1 MRIFGPIVLQ
11 EYFMRKTLP
20 KFKSFFPNY
29 EQWTQDLDVFL
40 DTNPTTSG
48 INSQRPHY
56 DPNHARPRIVIPNL
70 MEIYQLMGEQG
81 LDAQID
87 IFQHEIGHHL
97 HFLKLIQKLPDG
109 RFRDI
114 PEMWQNWA
122 KETGHKLDL
131 TPQTKRGYW
140 FIPSY
145 EAFAWDVWRMVT
157 NRTIYPYYIKLAGLR
172 MATIT
177 SKDYKI
183 LKDSDGLDRAYI
195 PIRKAGEALDG
206 GVHWINQ
213 EVVLITR

>member
-11 EYFMRKTLP
+11 DYFMRKTLP
-20 KFKSFFPNY
+20 KLKSFFPNY
-29 EQWTQDLDVFL
+29 EQWTQNLDVYL
-40 DTNPTTSG
+40 EVNPTSSG

-56 DPNHARPRIVIPNL
+56 DPNHSRPRIVIPNL
-70 MEIYQLMGEQG
+70 MDIYRILGEQG

-87 IFQHEIGHHL
+87 IFHHEIGHHL
-97 HFLKLIQKLPDG
+97 HFLKLAENQK
-109 RFRDI
+109 DI
-114 PEMWQNWA
+114 VDKWQAWA
-122 KETGHKLDL
+122 KSTGHKLDL
-131 TPQTKRGYW
+131 TPQTERGYW

-177 SKDYKI
+177 NKDYKI
-183 LKDSDGLDRAYI
+183 LKDSDGLDRAFV

-206 GVHWINQ
+206 GVHWINN